1 MPGRLRETL
10 AQRGGPWQRLDT
22 AVALAAVLA
31 VVLRWRDRAEH
42 FVSWD
47 AHMFALALERY
58 DVNALRPHA
67 PGYPVYVA
75 LGHVSSLVFSDAN
88 EAFIAVSIL
97 GCGAGAALTYAIG
110 RRLANRGVALAAT
123 ALLLSAP
130 LLHIHAMT
138 TNSYAAEIAFASLV
152 ALLALR
158 CREDLRPSRV
168 LALAGAFGVAVGVR
182 QSLGLFLAPLV
193 AWAVLHPPWDVR
205 AQARRLLPALGLGIA
220 IGLVWF
226 IPMVTASGGLA
237 TWRRANAL
245 QSEVVFEHPVWRD
258 GPSMLAVNWERIRL
272 YLQWELA
279 VIVPMLV
286 VIVIAALAMV
296 LARQRRF
303 PRWGALAPPTRTGI
317 VFLGLW
323 ALPAATFY
331 LAVYSGYG
339 NGPSGYMLL
348 LLPPL
353 YLVAAWLG
361 WTALAAFPWPR
372 PVAGIAAGLV
382 LCLAM
387 TGLVAHAH
395 DAADVD
401 YRVNDDWAESWSHLS
416 ESFPP
421 SNTSIVT
428 AYNLA
433 HLWYYERDYHVYEY
447 RPAGK
452 AVGEVPD
459 FLMIQ
464 HAYQGEATPDWYDEI
479 AAHRTPLGHRLANGT
494 ETLVL
499 FDFQLAGEN
508 GGERVV
514 RPEIPVHEGFL
525 PNGWRILYLR
535 TEPDRPLLDDYF
547 TLEDIGTGSA

>member
-1 MPGRLRETL
+1 ML
-10 AQRGGPWQRLDT
+10 AQRGGPWGRLDI
-22 AVALAAVLA
+22 AVALAVLLA
-31 VVLRWRDRAEH
+31 VMLRWRDRAQY

-75 LGHVSSLVFSDAN
+75 LGHAASAVFPDPN
-88 EAFIAVSIL
+88 EAFIAVSVL
-97 GCGAGAALTYAIG
+97 GCAAGAVLTYAIG
-110 RRLANRGVALAAT
+110 RRLANRGVALGAA

-152 ALLALR
+152 AFLALR
-158 CREDLRPSRV
+158 CREDPRRARV
-168 LALAGAFGVAVGVR
+168 LLLAGAFGVAVGVR

-193 AWAVLHPPWDVR
+193 AWAALRPPWDLR
-205 AQARRLLPALGLGIA
+205 AQARRLLPAAGLGIA
-220 IGLVWF
+220 IGLAWF
-226 IPMVTASGGLA
+226 VPMVRASGGLA

-258 GPSMLAVNWERIRL
+258 GPAMVAVNWERIRL
-272 YLQWELA
+272 YLQWEIT
-279 VIVPMLV
+279 VIVPMLAV
-286 VIVIAALAMV
+286 LMAAGLAAMFARRRAV
-296 LARQRRF
+296 PTWGSLA
-303 PRWGALAPPTRTGI
+303 APTRTAI
-317 VFLGLW
+317 AFLGLW
-323 ALPAATFY
+323 ALPAAAFY
-331 LAVYSGYG
+331 LTVYSGYG

-353 YLVAAWLG
+353 YLVTAWMG
-361 WTALAAFPWPR
+361 WTAIAAIPWPR
-372 PVAGIAAGLV
+372 PAAAVAAGLV
-382 LCLAM
+382 LATAM
-387 TGLVAHAH
+387 TGLVSHAH

-401 YRVNDDWAESWSHLS
+401 YRVNDDWAESWSHLP

-433 HLWYYERDYHVYEY
+433 HLMYYERDYHVYEY

-464 HAYQGEATPDWYDEI
+464 VAHQGEATPDWYDEI
-479 AAHRTPLGHRLANGT
+479 AERRTPLGHRLPNGT
-494 ETLVL
+494 ENLVL

-508 GGERVV
+508 GGERAV
-514 RPEIPVHEGFL
+514 RPEIPVREAFL

-547 TLEDIGTGSA
+547 TMEGAA